1 MSCMFYN
8 CSSLNSLPDISNWNT
23 SNVTDMSCMF
33 SHCSSLNSLPD
44 ITKWDIKKL
53 KNKGDMFKGCK
64 ERIIPEKFKDNCLI
78 F

>member
-1 MSCMFYN
+1 MSYMFF
-8 CSSLNSLPDISNWNT
+8 L
-23 SNVTDMSCMF
+23 
-33 SHCSSLNSLPD
+33 CSSLNSLPD

-64 ERIIPEKFKDNCLI
+64 ERIIPEKFKDCLI